1 MLVGAGEVVEGVG
14 GDVGSGVAVDGVDP
28 DGVVSDEDFDG
39 VVGLSV
45 VVGDFCGVE
54 VCVDV
59 DCFLGGLWLHGFSVV
74 VVFGFLV
81 CFLGCSFMGVWWWF
95 WGVGIFLV
103 SVYRC
108 LVVVWFFVVCFFV
121 FCCGGCGWVVVV
133 GVFL

>member
-1 MLVGAGEVVEGVG
+1 VLVGAGEVVEGVG

-74 VVFGFLV
+74 VLLVLCWFLV
-81 CFLGCSFMGVWWWF
+81 WLWVLGWVFF
-95 WGVGIFLV
+95 WVG
-103 SVYRC
+103 
-108 LVVVWFFVVCFFV
+108 
-121 FCCGGCGWVVVV
+121 FCCVV
-133 GVFL
+133 GGFVG